1 MNEFNH
7 EKRLQFL
14 DAIDLRDPR
23 ESILFN
29 HYCKFFSNTVV
40 EDFKKMNSSNSSFKS
55 HQAWMLELQTYVVEN
70 IKYDSQADYLNLVDT
85 LRILCETDFE
95 GVR

>member
-1 MNEFNH
+1 
-7 EKRLQFL
+7 
-14 DAIDLRDPR
+14 
-23 ESILFN
+23 
-29 HYCKFFSNTVV
+29 
-40 EDFKKMNSSNSSFKS
+40 MNSSNSSFKS

>member
-1 MNEFNH
+1 MN
-7 EKRLQFL
+7 
-14 DAIDLRDPR
+14 
-23 ESILFN
+23 
-29 HYCKFFSNTVV
+29 Y
-40 EDFKKMNSSNSSFKS
+40 SNSSFKS

-70 IKYDSQADYLNLVDT
+70 IKYDSQADYLNPVDT

>member
-1 MNEFNH
+1 MSEFNH
-7 EKRLQFL
+7 KKRQQFQ
-14 DAIDLRDPR
+14 DAIDLRHPR

-55 HQAWMLELQTYVVEN
+55 HQAWMLELQTYVEEN
-70 IKYDSQADYLNLVDT
+70 IKYDSRADYLNLVDT

>member
-1 MNEFNH
+1 MSEFNH

-14 DAIDLRDPR
+14 DTIDLRHPR

-40 EDFKKMNSSNSSFKS
+40 EDFKKMNSSDRSFKS
-55 HQAWMLELQTYVVEN
+55 HQAWMLELQTYVGEN
-70 IKYDSQADYLNLVDT
+70 VKYDSQADYLNLVDT
-85 LRILCETDFE
+85 LRILCETDFCKC
-95 GVR
+95 